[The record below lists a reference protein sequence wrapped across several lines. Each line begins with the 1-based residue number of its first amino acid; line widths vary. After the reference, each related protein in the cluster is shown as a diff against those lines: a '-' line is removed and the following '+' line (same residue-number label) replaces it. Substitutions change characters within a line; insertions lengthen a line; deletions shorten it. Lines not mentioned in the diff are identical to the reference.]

1 MDASFKR
8 NTGSHGA
15 GVIDRRSVLALIG
28 AALTPSL
35 IHAAQY
41 PSRPIKIIVP
51 FSPGG
56 SGDITA
62 RLIGKQIEE
71 KTRQAVVIDNR
82 PGANGIIGT
91 MAVKT
96 AEPDGHTVLLITTS
110 THAANVSLV
119 RNLSYDPAK
128 DFTVVG
134 VFRSSGSYLMVRPQ
148 APWRDLAGFI
158 AAAKVAPGKLTFG
171 HFNASS
177 RTPPEYLGRLAGIEL
192 QGVPYRAIANA
203 VADLISG
210 EIDCL
215 FMDTTASN
223 QYLQNGQLRPL
234 AITRLKRAPATPDV
248 PAVAE
253 TFPGFELTG
262 FLGMAVPSATP
273 REIVEQLNGL
283 INEALTA
290 PEVRRRMD
298 EFGLSWD
305 VTDLA
310 ACEAAVRAERER
322 WTEYTRVAGI
332 QPE

>member
-1 MDASFKR
+1 MRRREFLLL
-8 NTGSHGA
+8 A
-15 GVIDRRSVLALIG
+15 GG
-28 AALTPSL
+28 AAAWPL
-35 IHAAQY
+35 AVRADQY

-51 FSPGG
+51 FGPGG
-56 SGDITA
+56 SGDISA
-62 RLIGKQIEE
+62 RMIGKEIEA
-71 KTRQAVVIDNR
+71 KTKQAVIVDNR

-96 AEPDGHTVLLITTS
+96 AEPDGYTVLLITTS

-119 RNLSYDPAK
+119 KNLSYDPAK
-128 DFTVVG
+128 DFAVVG
-134 VFRSSGSYLMVRPQ
+134 VFKSSGSYLMVRPQ
-148 APWRDLAGFI
+148 APWKDLAAFVTD
-158 AAAKVAPGKLTFG
+158 AKVQPGKIIFG
-171 HFNASS
+171 YFNASS

-210 EIDCL
+210 EIHCL
-215 FMDTTASN
+215 FVDTTASN
-223 QYLQNGQLRPL
+223 QYLQNGQMRPL
-234 AITRLKRAPATPDV
+234 AITRLTRSPATPDV

-253 TFPGFELTG
+253 TFPGFQLTG

-273 REIVEQLNGL
+273 RDVVTRLNGL
-283 INEALTA
+283 INDALTM

-298 EFGLSWD
+298 EFGLSYD
-305 VTDLA
+305 ITSLA
-310 ACEAAVRAERER
+310 DCEAEVRAERER

>member
-1 MDASFKR
+1 LFANIKR
-8 NTGSHGA
+8 NPCSGVGGA
-15 GVIDRRSVLALIG
+15 VDRRSVLALIG
-28 AALTPSL
+28 ATLLPSMAR
-35 IHAAQY
+35 AAPY

-51 FSPGG
+51 FGPGG

-62 RLIGKQIEE
+62 RLIGKQIEDRT
-71 KTRQAVVIDNR
+71 KQAVVIDNR

-91 MAVKT
+91 MAVKI
-96 AEPDGHTVLLITTS
+96 AEPDGQTVLLITTS

-119 RNLSYDPAK
+119 RNLSYDPAA

-148 APWRDLAGFI
+148 APWRDLGGFI
-158 AAAKVAPGKLTFG
+158 AAAKAEPGKITFG
-171 HFNASS
+171 YFNASS
-177 RTPPEYLGRLAGIEL
+177 RTPPEYLGKLAGVEL

-210 EIDCL
+210 EISCL

-234 AITRLKRAPATPDV
+234 AITRLQRAPATPDV
-248 PAVAE
+248 PPVAE

-273 REIVEQLNGL
+273 RDIVEQLNGL
-283 INEALTA
+283 INDALA
-290 PEVRRRMD
+290 VPEVRRRMD

-305 VTDLA
+305 TTDLA
-310 ACEAAVRAERER
+310 ACEAEVRAERER
-322 WTEYTRVAGI
+322 WTEYVRVAGI

>member
-1 MDASFKR
+1 MVAGFRRSKDSV
-8 NTGSHGA
+8 GIGA
-15 GVIDRRSVLALIG
+15 IDRRSALALIG
-28 AALTPSL
+28 TALLPSIARAAP
-35 IHAAQY
+35 Y

-51 FSPGG
+51 FGPGG

-71 KTRQAVVIDNR
+71 RTKQAVVIDNR

-91 MAVKT
+91 MAVKI
-96 AEPDGHTVLLITTS
+96 AEPDGYTVLLITTS

-119 RNLSYDPAK
+119 RILSYDPAA

-158 AAAKVAPGKLTFG
+158 AAAKAAPGKLTFG
-171 HFNASS
+171 YFNASS
-177 RTPPEYLGRLAGIEL
+177 RTPPEYLGKLAGVEL

-210 EIDCL
+210 EISCL

-223 QYLQNGQLRPL
+223 QYLQSGQLRPL
-234 AITRLKRAPATPDV
+234 AITRLKRVEATPDV
-248 PAVAE
+248 PTVAE

-273 REIVEQLNGL
+273 RDIVEQLNGL
-283 INEALTA
+283 INAALA
-290 PEVRRRMD
+290 VPEVRKRMD

-305 VTDLA
+305 TTDLA
-310 ACEAAVRAERER
+310 ACEAEVRAERER
-322 WTEYTRVAGI
+322 WTEYVRVAGI

>member
-1 MDASFKR
+1 MPNASL
-8 NTGSHGA
+8 S
-15 GVIDRRSVLALIG
+15 RRSVLALTA
-28 AALTPSL
+28 AALLPAS
-35 IHAAQY
+35 ARAENY
-41 PSRPIKIIVP
+41 PSRAIKIIVP
-51 FSPGG
+51 FGPGG

-71 KTRQAVVIDNR
+71 RTKQAVVVDNR

-91 MAVKT
+91 MAAKT
-96 AEPDGHTVLLITTS
+96 SEPDGYTVLLITTS

-148 APWRDLAGFI
+148 APWRDLASFI
-158 AAAKVAPGKLTFG
+158 AAAKAAPGKLTYG
-171 HFNASS
+171 YFNASS
-177 RTPPEYLGRLAGIEL
+177 RTPPEYLGRLAGIAL

-203 VADLISG
+203 IADLISG

-223 QYLQNGQLRPL
+223 QYLLNSQLRPL
-234 AITRLKRAPATPDV
+234 AITRLTRAPLTPDV

-253 TFPGFELTG
+253 TFAGFQLTG

-273 REIVEQLNGL
+273 RDVVEKLNGL
-283 INEALTA
+283 IADALTA

-298 EFGLSWD
+298 EFGLSYD
-305 VTDLA
+305 ITSLA
-310 ACEAAVRAERER
+310 DCDAEVRAERER
-322 WTEYTRVAGI
+322 WTEYTKIAGI

>member
-1 MDASFKR
+1 MR
-8 NTGSHGA
+8 NA
-15 GVIDRRSVLALIG
+15 NIDRRSVLGLIG
-28 AALTPSL
+28 ALLTSA
-35 IHAAQY
+35 HARAANY

-51 FSPGG
+51 FGPGG

-62 RLIGKQIEE
+62 RLIGNQIAQR
-71 KTRQAVVIDNR
+71 TSQAVVVDNR

-96 AEPDGHTVLLITTS
+96 ADPDGYTVLLITTS
-110 THAANVSLV
+110 THAANVGLV
-119 RNLSYDPAK
+119 RNLSYDPAR

-134 VFRSSGSYLMVRPQ
+134 VFRSSASYLMVRPQ
-148 APWRDLAGFI
+148 APWRDLSQFI
-158 AAAKVAPGKLTFG
+158 AAAKSVPGKLIFG
-171 HFNASS
+171 YFNASS

-210 EIDCL
+210 EIHCL

-223 QYLQNGQLRPL
+223 QYLQNDQLRPL
-234 AITRLKRAPATPDV
+234 AVTRLTRAPANPDV
-248 PAVAE
+248 PTVAE
-253 TFPGFELTG
+253 TFPGFQLTG
-262 FLGMAVPSATP
+262 FLGMAVSSATP

-298 EFGLSWD
+298 EFGLSYD
-305 VTDLA
+305 ITDLA
-310 ACEAAVRAERER
+310 ACDAEVRAERER

>member
-1 MDASFKR
+1 MQDAKL
-8 NTGSHGA
+8 N
-15 GVIDRRSVLALIG
+15 RRAVLGLIG
-28 AALTPSL
+28 SALAPVGAQ
-35 IHAAQY
+35 AAQY
-41 PSRPIKIIVP
+41 PSRPIRIIVP
-51 FSPGG
+51 FGPGG

-71 KTRQAVVIDNR
+71 KTRQTVVIDNR

-96 AEPDGHTVLLITTS
+96 AEPDGYTVLLITTS
-110 THAANVSLV
+110 THAANMSLV
-119 RNLSYDPAK
+119 RNLAYDPAR
-128 DFTVVG
+128 DFTIVG

-158 AAAKVAPGKLTFG
+158 AAARAAPGTLTFG

-177 RTPPEYLGRLAGIEL
+177 RTPPEYLSRLAGIEL

-210 EIDCL
+210 EIHCL
-215 FMDTTASN
+215 CMDTTASN
-223 QYLQNGQLRPL
+223 QYLQNNQLRPL
-234 AITRLKRAPATPDV
+234 AITRLTRATATPDV

-283 INEALTA
+283 INAAQTS

-298 EFGLSWD
+298 EFGLSYD
-305 VTDLA
+305 ITDLA
-310 ACEAAVRAERER
+310 ACEAAVSAERER

>member
-1 MDASFKR
+1 MEVGIKP
-8 NTGSHGA
+8 NTVSPRA
-15 GVIDRRSVLALIG
+15 GVIDRRVVLALIG
-28 AALTPSL
+28 ATLMPSMA
-35 IHAAQY
+35 HAAPY

-51 FSPGG
+51 FGPGG

-71 KTRQAVVIDNR
+71 KTKQAVVIDNR

-91 MAVKT
+91 MAVKI

-119 RNLSYDPAK
+119 RNLSYDAAA

-158 AAAKVAPGKLTFG
+158 AAAKAEPKKLTFG
-171 HFNASS
+171 YFNASS
-177 RTPPEYLGRLAGIEL
+177 RTPSEYLGKLAGVKL

-210 EIDCL
+210 EISCL

-234 AITRLKRAPATPDV
+234 AITRLQRATATPDV
-248 PAVAE
+248 PTVAE

-273 REIVEQLNGL
+273 RDIVEQLNGL
-283 INEALTA
+283 INVALAA

-305 VTDLA
+305 ITDLA
-310 ACEAAVRAERER
+310 ACDAEVRAERER

>member
-1 MDASFKR
+1 MGVSFTKPSHAG
-8 NTGSHGA
+8 TG
-15 GVIDRRSVLALIG
+15 IDRRSVLALIG
-28 AALTPSL
+28 AALMPSVAR
-35 IHAAQY
+35 AAQY

-51 FSPGG
+51 FGPGG

-71 KTRQAVVIDNR
+71 KTKQAVVIDNR

-96 AEPDGHTVLLITTS
+96 AEPDGYTVLLITTS

-158 AAAKVAPGKLTFG
+158 AAAKAAPGKLTFG

-192 QGVPYRAIANA
+192 QGVPYRAIAQCGGGFDQRRN
-203 VADLISG
+203 
-210 EIDCL
+210 
-215 FMDTTASN
+215 
-223 QYLQNGQLRPL
+223 
-234 AITRLKRAPATPDV
+234 RLPVHGYDR
-248 PAVAE
+248 
-253 TFPGFELTG
+253 
-262 FLGMAVPSATP
+262 
-273 REIVEQLNGL
+273 VE
-283 INEALTA
+283 
-290 PEVRRRMD
+290 PV
-298 EFGLSWD
+298 S
-305 VTDLA
+305 
-310 ACEAAVRAERER
+310 AERPAAS
-322 WTEYTRVAGI
+322 AGDHAADARAGD
-332 QPE
+332 P

>member
-1 MDASFKR
+1 MVAGIKR
-8 NTGSHGA
+8 NPDSRGDGA
-15 GVIDRRSVLALIG
+15 FDRRSALALIA
-28 AALTPSL
+28 AALMPPNAS
-35 IHAAQY
+35 AAQY

-51 FSPGG
+51 FGPGG

-62 RLIGKQIEE
+62 RLIGKQIEDRT
-71 KTRQAVVIDNR
+71 KQAVVIDNR

-91 MAVKT
+91 MAVKI

-119 RNLSYDPAK
+119 RNLSYDPAA

-158 AAAKVAPGKLTFG
+158 AAAKAAPGKITFG
-171 HFNASS
+171 YFNASS
-177 RTPPEYLGRLAGIEL
+177 RTPPEYLGKLAGVEL

-210 EIDCL
+210 QIDCL

-234 AITRLKRAPATPDV
+234 AITRLQRASSTPDV
-248 PAVAE
+248 PTVAE

-273 REIVEQLNGL
+273 RDIVERLNGL
-283 INEALTA
+283 INAALAA

-305 VTDLA
+305 TTDLA
-310 ACEAAVRAERER
+310 ACEAEVRAERER
-322 WTEYTRVAGI
+322 WTEYVRVAGI

>member
-1 MDASFKR
+1 MVAGIKR
-8 NTGSHGA
+8 NPDSRGDA
-15 GVIDRRSVLALIG
+15 AFDRRSVLALIA
-28 AALTPSL
+28 AALMPPNAS
-35 IHAAQY
+35 AAQY

-51 FSPGG
+51 FGPGG

-62 RLIGKQIEE
+62 RLIGKQIEDRT
-71 KTRQAVVIDNR
+71 KQAVVIDNR

-91 MAVKT
+91 MAVKI

-119 RNLSYDPAK
+119 RNLSYDPAA

-148 APWRDLAGFI
+148 SAWRDLAGFI
-158 AAAKVAPGKLTFG
+158 AAAKAAPGKITFG
-171 HFNASS
+171 YFNASS
-177 RTPPEYLGRLAGIEL
+177 RTPPEYLGKLAGVEL

-210 EIDCL
+210 QIDCL

-234 AITRLKRAPATPDV
+234 AITRLQRAPSTPDV
-248 PAVAE
+248 PTVAE

-273 REIVEQLNGL
+273 RDIVERLNGL
-283 INEALTA
+283 INDALAA

-305 VTDLA
+305 TTDLA
-310 ACEAAVRAERER
+310 ACEAEVRAERER
-322 WTEYTRVAGI
+322 WTEYVRVAGI

>member
-1 MDASFKR
+1 LFANIKR
-8 NTGSHGA
+8 NPCSGVGGA
-15 GVIDRRSVLALIG
+15 VDRRSVLALIG
-28 AALTPSL
+28 ATLLPSMAR
-35 IHAAQY
+35 AAPY

-51 FSPGG
+51 FGPGG

-62 RLIGKQIEE
+62 RLIGKQIEDRT
-71 KTRQAVVIDNR
+71 KQAVVIDNR

-91 MAVKT
+91 MAVKI
-96 AEPDGHTVLLITTS
+96 AEPDGQTVLLITTS

-119 RNLSYDPAK
+119 RNLSYDPAA

-148 APWRDLAGFI
+148 APWRDLGGFI
-158 AAAKVAPGKLTFG
+158 AAAKAEPGKITFG
-171 HFNASS
+171 YFNASS
-177 RTPPEYLGRLAGIEL
+177 RTPPEYLGKLAGVEL

-210 EIDCL
+210 EISCL

-234 AITRLKRAPATPDV
+234 AITRLQRATATPDV
-248 PAVAE
+248 PTVAE
-253 TFPGFELTG
+253 TFPGFEFTG

-273 REIVEQLNGL
+273 RDIVEQLNGL
-283 INEALTA
+283 INDALAA
-290 PEVRRRMD
+290 PEVRKRMD

-305 VTDLA
+305 TTDLA
-310 ACEAAVRAERER
+310 ACEAEVRAERER
-322 WTEYTRVAGI
+322 WTEYVRVAGI

>member
-1 MDASFKR
+1 MDEI
-8 NTGSHGA
+8 G
-15 GVIDRRSVLALIG
+15 IDRRSLLALIG
-28 AALTPSL
+28 SAFIPAAAR
-35 IHAAQY
+35 AASY
-41 PSRPIKIIVP
+41 PSRPIRIIVP
-51 FSPGG
+51 FGPGG

-71 KTRQAVVIDNR
+71 KTKQAVVIDNR

-96 AEPDGHTVLLITTS
+96 AEPDGYTVLLITTS
-110 THAANVSLV
+110 THAANMSLV
-119 RNLSYDPAK
+119 RNLAYDPAK
-128 DFTVVG
+128 DFTIVG

-158 AAAKVAPGKLTFG
+158 AAAKATPGKLTFG

-177 RTPPEYLGRLAGIEL
+177 RTPPEYLSRLAGIEL
-192 QGVPYRAIANA
+192 QAVPYRAIANA

-215 FMDTTASN
+215 CMDTTASN

-234 AITRLKRAPATPDV
+234 AITRLTRAPATPDV

-253 TFPGFELTG
+253 TFPGFQLTG

-273 REIVEQLNGL
+273 KDVVMQLNAL
-283 INEALTA
+283 INEAQTS

-298 EFGLSWD
+298 EFGLSYD
-305 VTDLA
+305 ITDLS
-310 ACEAAVRAERER
+310 ACEAEVRAERER